1 MFFFFFFFA
10 ELLSKTYWDTGYDVK
25 EMQFWYYPLSFFT
38 GITALIMAGL
48 YKRSI
53 KKMVALAANA
63 YFEDEDLDMILK
75 VRDVSQWSSR
85 MRAPMEEVYGKD
97 YFPILWEQWCVSILN
112 LASKTADRNI
122 CKELLEKIHCPCLI
136 MHGAKDAMVA
146 SEHPDMLHRSIKG
159 SRLVVFPDGKHNL
172 HFKYKERFNEIVES
186 FLLES

>member
-1 MFFFFFFFA
+1 MVVFFA

-63 YFEDEDLDMILK
+63 YFEEEDLDMILK